1 VRATLGLALG
11 GLPGVLIAAYVFQSM
26 SLDAV
31 RWLVVLVVVYTSLNM
46 LTTANA
52 EPVGAGATSA

>member
-11 GLPGVLIAAYVFQSM
+11 GLPAVLTAAYVFQSM

-31 RWLVVLVVVYTSLNM
+31 RWLVVVVVIYTSLNM
-46 LTTANA
+46 LTTARA
-52 EPVGAGATSA
+52 EQPETGTAGA